1 MVLHIGALEEMSNN
15 LKLCWNCFQIF
26 NVLLTIGHEVY
37 CDKEQ
42 GNFVVTRAG
51 GEDDK
56 HEIDSILHQ
65 LSNGDWIQYTIF
77 CSSIALG

>member
-15 LKLCWNCFQIF
+15 FKWCRNCFQIF
-26 NVLLTIGHEVY
+26 RVLLTIGHKVY

-51 GEDDK
+51 WEDDK
-56 HEIDSILHQ
+56 HKLDSISHQ

-77 CSSIALG
+77 CMLADQ